1 MARGPQMQ
9 SFDMEQYQQIR
20 NEPMGDISVYV
31 RRLSDNALIN
41 SETNQEYLDW
51 LAEGN
56 TPLPPAETPE

>member
-1 MARGPQMQ
+1 
-9 SFDMEQYQQIR
+9 MEQYQQIR

-41 SETNQEYLDW
+41 SQTNEEYLKW

-56 TPLPPAETPE
+56 TPLPPEEPTE